1 MIAVVLVFTLL
12 AVVFGMV
19 GAWGTRIKNKD
30 YWHLDGELRAFVG
43 WGLCAFNAVFAVLA
57 LLCCFRWQIGTD
69 TRTGYIYSV
78 DEEFGKG
85 TVHIRLSESAGED
98 SQKPF
103 CVDGENL
110 EKARKLA
117 GSGKKVIVTLPSTG
131 IHFENDFFACTSD
144 AIIEEVKK

>member
-1 MIAVVLVFTLL
+1 MIAVVLIFTLL

-19 GAWGTRIKNKD
+19 GAWGTRIHGRE
-30 YWHLDGELRAFVG
+30 YFEGEVRMYVG
-43 WGLCAFNAVFAVLA
+43 WALCTFNAVFAVLA
-57 LLCCFRWQIGTD
+57 FLCCFRWQIGTD

-85 TVHIRLSESAGED
+85 TVHIRLSENAGED

-131 IHFENDFFACTSD
+131 IHFENDFFACTYD
-144 AIIEEVKK
+144 AIIEEAESK

>member
-1 MIAVVLVFTLL
+1 MIAVILVFILL

-19 GAWGTRIKNKD
+19 GAWGTRVYKKEYD
-30 YWHLDGELRAFVG
+30 KGEARMIVG
-43 WGLCAFNAVFAVLA
+43 WGLCVFNAVLAAVA
-57 LLCCFRWQIGTD
+57 LLTCFRWQIGTD

-85 TVHIRLSESAGED
+85 TVHIRLSENAGED
-98 SQKPF
+98 SQEPF

-117 GSGKKVIVTLPSTG
+117 GSGKKVVVTLPATG
-131 IHFENDFFACTSD
+131 IHFENDFFACTYD
-144 AIIEEVKK
+144 AIIEEVESK